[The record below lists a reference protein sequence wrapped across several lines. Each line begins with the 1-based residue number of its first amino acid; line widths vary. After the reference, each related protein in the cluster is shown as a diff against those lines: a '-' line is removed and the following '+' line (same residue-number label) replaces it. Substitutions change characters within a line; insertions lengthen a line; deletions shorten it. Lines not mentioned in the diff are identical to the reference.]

1 MIKHLFLLLFVVA
14 ATVAVAEP
22 NAPPDV
28 PKLVCVGRVEPVD
41 GEVEVSAQM
50 SGTLIAVS
58 AKEGDWVTKGAVLA
72 EVDAPR
78 EKTAL
83 DLALAKLA
91 RVKAG
96 NGVEEIAAS
105 EAARD
110 AVAAELELAETEYQ
124 RAVKLREQRAESDQ
138 YLDEHRQRAS
148 ALGKQLASVT
158 KQAEAMKRG
167 PIPEEVH
174 FAEAEVTAARAS
186 YELRLVRAQS
196 DGAILNL
203 YRHTGDFV
211 TLYQPSPILRM
222 ADTKRLRVR
231 IEVNEQE
238 AHRVKEGMVGEFTV
252 LGMKEVGGGL
262 VMKMVLP
269 SFAPRRLFEPD
280 SNARLDTRTL
290 NVLCEFQGNPP
301 RVFSGQRVMATF
313 PLTGK

>member
-1 MIKHLFLLLFVVA
+1 MNNKMLFLLFAFAMTVA
-14 ATVAVAEP
+14 AAEP
-22 NAPPDV
+22 NTTPDV
-28 PKLVCVGRVEPVD
+28 EKLVCVGRVEPVD

-50 SGTLIAVS
+50 SGTLIAVR
-58 AKEGDWVTKGAVLA
+58 AKEGDWVTNGAVLA

-78 EKTAL
+78 EKAAL

-96 NGVEEIAAS
+96 NGAEEIAAS

-110 AVAAELELAETEYQ
+110 TVAAELELAETEYQ
-124 RAVKLREQRAESDQ
+124 RAVKLHDQRAESEE
-138 YLDEHRQRAS
+138 YFEERRQRAS
-148 ALGKQLASVT
+148 ALRKQLASVT

-167 PIPEEVH
+167 PIPEEILL
-174 FAEAEVTAARAS
+174 AEAEVAAARAS

-203 YRHTGDFV
+203 YRHTGDFA
-211 TLYQPSPILRM
+211 TLYQASPILRM

-238 AHRVKEGMVGEFTV
+238 AHRIKEGMVGEFTV
-252 LGMKEVGGGL
+252 FGVKEVGGRL
-262 VMKMVLP
+262 VMKTVLP

-280 SNARLDTRTL
+280 STARMDTRTL
-290 NVLCEFQGNPP
+290 NVLCEFQGKVPS
-301 RVFSGQRVMATF
+301 VFSGQRVIATF
-313 PLTGK
+313 PLPGK